1 MDDYGFEP
9 SNVLLSAG
17 AAPQP
22 SPPEA
27 SGAARFDALFDQAS
41 KETGIPSAILKA
53 QAMQE
58 STFDPNVISTTGGIG
73 LLQIQPSTA
82 RKPGYGVDP
91 IDPAKLTDPAE
102 NVRFGARY
110 LAARAKAEGVQD
122 WNDPQQVAKGLA
134 AYNGGG
140 DPNYVQNVFRYLKPP
155 GSAQAAAPAGAQAPA
170 NGPFDVNGNPLP
182 PRYGPRA
189 QTPQDAPDAQP
200 AAQPPAPRPFF
211 KPAPGI
217 PVRPGVDMENIGEGA
232 RGVFGALAKLNIPG
246 LEVVSGYRDPARNAR
261 VGGAKGSQHIQ
272 GNAIDI
278 NIEKLSEEDRA
289 RVIETA
295 YKAGARGIGIYPGG
309 RSLHFDVRET
319 PTAWGANPAAP
330 YSGVSDPNAY
340 PPWARQT
347 LTQLLRGDA
356 QPQPQRAM
364 AYAGGTRP
372 MPPRGQLD
380 QTRNPTV
387 QAAAERGRGPIAD
400 RPAAGSQYVEGSAP
414 MSPMQPDLSNAPD
427 GGARDFMLR
436 QAGMAPDMQ
445 PSAPDAGPAVG
456 GLGGLGGIRIPAGQ
470 SAAPP
475 AASATAPA
483 QGAGGGFDIGDA
495 LQAFGMSLLTGDRK
509 NPLKNFPQLFNTLH
523 TASLGQ
529 AKTAQEQAALA
540 QALLMAGLTP
550 EQARTYAVN
559 PAAAKIAL
567 DQFQTQKA
575 QRQEAEFA
583 TRLNGSGQPQPG
595 PSAPSPA
602 AVTAGG
608 PIAPAQA
615 PAMPLQ
621 TGAAPAMPQPDQA
634 EQQNATA
641 MPQGRPQGA
650 PAMPQAPA
658 PQAGAP
664 QADAG
669 PPRITTPNKTV
680 NDAFAKRAAAVQ
692 EYDDVSRQIISAPTD
707 RAKAAVKAKLDA
719 IEKRIGQY
727 DKTLDQYATGPIK
740 EYTMAMNQR
749 IERGE
754 AVVPFEQW
762 DPEAQRKSARGP
774 QTEEITGYR
783 KEVQGLD
790 SYKNVAQAA
799 PVYNSMLEAAGRN
812 TRSADVNLIYGM
824 AKIMDPGSVVRES
837 EMTVAQAIA
846 TLPDRIQQG
855 ARSLLNAEGRL
866 SDDVRQGI
874 MTEAYSRMN
883 AYRGIFDRD
892 IERYR
897 GIVGRRGIN
906 EADVIPNFGEFKP
919 FEPKPKR
926 AEAGGSTG
934 AAQAGQA
941 PGLAP
946 EPQYVRPDGS
956 SPPMPSPPKAYT
968 RAEWEK
974 LPPGSLYTDAKGD
987 TRRKG
992 SN

>member
-17 AAPQP
+17 APA
-22 SPPEA
+22 SPPEPPPQ
-27 SGAARFDALFDQAS
+27 ARFDALFDQAS
-41 KETGIPSAILKA
+41 KETGIPAAILKA

-82 RKPGYGVDP
+82 RKPGYGLEP

-134 AYNGGG
+134 AYNGRG

-155 GSAQAAAPAGAQAPA
+155 GSQAAAPAGAQAPA

-189 QTPQDAPDAQP
+189 QTPLDAPAAQP
-200 AAQPPAPRPFF
+200 AAQPAAPRPFF

-217 PVRPGVDMENIGEGA
+217 PVRPGVDMDNIGEGA

-278 NIEKLSEEDRA
+278 NIEKLSDEDRA

-340 PPWARQT
+340 PPWARTT

-372 MPPRGQLD
+372 TPPRGQPD
-380 QTRNPTV
+380 QHRNPTV

-436 QAGMAPDMQ
+436 QAGMAPDIQ

-470 SAAPP
+470 SAGPAPV
-475 AASATAPA
+475 AAS
-483 QGAGGGFDIGDA
+483 GAGGGFDVGDI
-495 LQAFGMSLLTGDRK
+495 LQAFGMSLMSSGRR
-509 NPLKNFPQLFNTLH
+509 NPLQNFPQIFGALQA
-523 TASLGQ
+523 ASQGR
-529 AKTAQEQAALA
+529 AKTAQEQSALA
-540 QALLMAGLTP
+540 QALQMGGLTP
-550 EQARTYAVN
+550 EQARTFAVN
-559 PAAAKIAL
+559 PTAAKIAL
-567 DQFQTQKA
+567 DQIQTQKT
-575 QRQEAEFA
+575 RQQELDFA
-583 TRLNGSGQPQPG
+583 TRLNGGGQPQPQPG
-595 PSAPSPA
+595 PSVPSPA
-602 AVTAGG
+602 PVTAGG
-608 PIAPAQA
+608 PVAPVPVVPSAPA
-615 PAMPLQ
+615 PSMPPQ
-621 TGAAPAMPQPDQA
+621 T
-634 EQQNATA
+634 
-641 MPQGRPQGA
+641 GA

-664 QADAG
+664 QAPQAEAG

-692 EYDDVSRQIISAPTD
+692 EYDEISRQIISAPTD

-727 DKTLDQYATGPIK
+727 DKTLEQYATGPIK

-774 QTEEITGYR
+774 QTEEITGLR
-783 KEVQGLD
+783 KEVQQLD

-799 PVYNSMLEAAGRN
+799 PVYNSMLDAAGRD

-866 SDDVRQGI
+866 SNDVRQGI
-874 MTEAYSRMN
+874 MAEAYSRMN
-883 AYRGIFDRD
+883 SYRGIFDRD
-892 IERYR
+892 IEQYR

-906 EADVIPNFGEFKP
+906 EADVIPSFGEFKP
-919 FEPKPKR
+919 FEPKSKR

-934 AAQAGQA
+934 PASAQAGQA

-992 SN
+992 GN

>member
-17 AAPQP
+17 APA
-22 SPPEA
+22 SPPELPPE
-27 SGAARFDALFDQAS
+27 ARFDPLFDQAS
-41 KETGIPSAILKA
+41 KETGIPAAILKA

-58 STFDPNVISTTGGIG
+58 STFDPNAISTTGGIG

-82 RKPGYGVDP
+82 RKPGYGIDP

-110 LAARAKAEGVQD
+110 LAARAKAEGVQN
-122 WNDPQQVAKGLA
+122 WSDPQQVAKALA

-155 GSAQAAAPAGAQAPA
+155 GGAQAGAQAPA
-170 NGPFDVNGNPLP
+170 NGPFDINGNPLP
-182 PRYGPRA
+182 PRYGARA
-189 QTPQDAPDAQP
+189 EASAAPDGQPAQP
-200 AAQPPAPRPFF
+200 VAPRPFF

-217 PVRPGVDMENIGEGA
+217 PVRHGVDMDGISDGA

-261 VGGAKGSQHIQ
+261 AGGAKGSQHIQ

-278 NIEKLSEEDRA
+278 NIEKLSDEDRA

-319 PTAWGANPAAP
+319 PAAWGANPAAP

-340 PPWARQT
+340 PPWARTT

-372 MPPRGQLD
+372 MPPRGQPD
-380 QTRNPTV
+380 QPRNPTV
-387 QAAAERGRGPIAD
+387 QAAAERGRGPAAD
-400 RPAAGSQYVEGSAP
+400 RPAAGSQYVEGPAMMNALP
-414 MSPMQPDLSNAPD
+414 PDLSNAPD

-445 PSAPDAGPAVG
+445 PDASGAPGAGPAVG
-456 GLGGLGGIRIPAGQ
+456 GLGGLGGIRIPGGQ
-470 SAAPP
+470 PAPAAPI
-475 AASATAPA
+475 AAS
-483 QGAGGGFDIGDA
+483 GASGGFDVGDI
-495 LQAFGMSLLTGDRK
+495 LQAFGMSLMSSGRR
-509 NPLKNFPQLFNTLH
+509 NPLQNFPQIFGALQA
-523 TASLGQ
+523 ASQGR

-540 QALLMAGLTP
+540 QALQMGGLTP
-550 EQARTYAVN
+550 EQARTFAVN
-559 PAAAKIAL
+559 PTAAKIAL
-567 DQFQTQKA
+567 DQIQTQKT
-575 QRQEAEFA
+575 RQQELDFA
-583 TRLNGSGQPQPG
+583 TRLNGGGQPQPG

-602 AVTAGG
+602 PVTAGG
-608 PIAPAQA
+608 PVA

-621 TGAAPAMPQPDQA
+621 PGASAMPQPDQA
-634 EQQNATA
+634 EQQ
-641 MPQGRPQGA
+641 GA
-650 PAMPQAPA
+650 SAMPQARPPGA
-658 PQAGAP
+658 PVPTPQTGAP
-664 QADAG
+664 QADAA
-669 PPRITTPNKTV
+669 PRITTPNKTV

-783 KEVQGLD
+783 KEVQQLD

-892 IERYR
+892 IEQYR
-897 GIVGRRGIN
+897 GIVGRRGIA

-919 FEPKPKR
+919 FEPKSRR

-934 AAQAGQA
+934 ADQGSQAIRQGA
-941 PGLAP
+941 AP
-946 EPQYVRPDGS
+946 EQQYVRLDGS
-956 SPPMPSPPKAYT
+956 SPPMPGGGGAATAVRVFTKADH
-968 RAEWEK
+968 EK
-974 LPPGSLYTDAKGD
+974 LPSGTRYRPPGAPAD
-987 TRRKG
+987 G
-992 SN
+992 SQDRIKP